1 MCVRACVRAC
11 VRVHCAASTPR
22 HLQPARVAEPRS
34 HSTPPSRNT
43 FDAPFPVSSVLV
55 PRFGAHS
62 GTRRPVPGAS
72 RSISRGARSCDC
84 APGKAGRL
92 RSLPRP
98 TFALRDLSAAC
109 AAPPPAQGLFRR
121 LGRTAESGPPPTKR
135 LPGPSKSSLA
145 APRRAAPGRAWL
157 WRARSPYACRFLLP
171 ACRPARPPG
180 RQAWARICRQPGRAG
195 SRWGRQRRRH
205 CTSQCECNVCCK
217 GLRCV
222 GLARRLRSKGNPC
235 CDINV

>member
-1 MCVRACVRAC
+1 MCAHACVRAC
-11 VRVHCAASTPR
+11 VFNARACVFIVPRSASTPR

-98 TFALRDLSAAC
+98 TFALRELSAAC

-171 ACRPARPPG
+171 ACRPG
-180 RQAWARICRQPGRAG
+180 RQAVQAWARICRQPGRAG

-205 CTSQCECNVCCK
+205 CASQSKCNVLLQTPA
-217 GLRCV
+217 LRGSGQAV
-222 GLARRLRSKGNPC
+222 E
-235 CDINV
+235 V

>member
-1 MCVRACVRAC
+1 MRARARVRVRAC

-109 AAPPPAQGLFRR
+109 AAPAPAQGLFRR

-171 ACRPARPPG
+171 ACRPARPPRRG
-180 RQAWARICRQPGRAG
+180 REFVG
-195 SRWGRQRRRH
+195 SRAAPGGVGGANVAGTARH
-205 CTSQCECNVCCK
+205 NANATFVAKACAAWVWP
-217 GLRCV
+217 G
-222 GLARRLRSKGNPC
+222 G
-235 CDINV
+235 